1 MATEIDTAAIVQVPM
16 GTILEESQVQQILAS
31 APFLPTPQAL
41 NLRTISSPSLK
52 PNIVFRSGSL
62 WHLPQSSLAQFSEKY
77 NITTIFDL
85 RNRKEREEY
94 PSPHIQGIKIIW
106 IPSSADGPVGI
117 GAAHSNPKRV
127 LQGIILAA
135 FAENGGVDGYLKMY
149 ENILNTHKPAFKA
162 VFEQL
167 KEPQGGVLF
176 HCTGSYP
183 SFLLTPG
190 AWLFFLAKRVQSFF
204 CLFLLSPL

>member
-16 GTILEESQVQQILAS
+16 GTMLEEFQVQQILAS
-31 APFLPTPQAL
+31 APFLPIPQAL

-52 PNIVFRSGSL
+52 PNIVFRSGFL
-62 WHLPQSSLAQFSEKY
+62 WHLPQSSLTQFSEKY
-77 NITTIFDL
+77 SITTIFDL
-85 RNRKEREEY
+85 RNRKEREEH
-94 PSPHIQGIKIIW
+94 PSPQIQGVKTFW

-117 GAAHSNPKRV
+117 GAAHSNPKQV
-127 LQGIILAA
+127 LQGINPAT

-176 HCTGSYP
+176 HCTGLSSSCFP
-183 SFLLTPG
+183 DAWCMVAFL
-190 AWLFFLAKRVQSFF
+190 
-204 CLFLLSPL
+204 